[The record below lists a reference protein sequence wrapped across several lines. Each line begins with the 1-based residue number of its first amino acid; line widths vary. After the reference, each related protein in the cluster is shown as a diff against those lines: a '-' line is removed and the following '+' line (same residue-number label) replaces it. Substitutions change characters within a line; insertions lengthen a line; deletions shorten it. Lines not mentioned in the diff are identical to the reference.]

1 MANIVAGLLKMLFG
15 SKADKDRKEVV
26 PYIEKIKSVYPSI
39 EELSNDELRGRS
51 SALMADIAGAIA
63 EDENKITSLKEEL
76 ERSDISIDDKERI
89 STEIET
95 LTKEIDNT
103 IEKVLL
109 ELLPEAFAIMKDT
122 ARRFKENEFITVTAT
137 EHDRELATRCD

>member
-39 EELSNDELRGRS
+39 EALSNDELRGRS
-51 SALMADIAGAIA
+51 ATLMADIAGAIA
-63 EDENKITSLKEEL
+63 EDENKIASLKEEL

-95 LTKEIDNT
+95 LTKNIDST

-109 ELLPEAFAIMKDT
+109 ELLP
-122 ARRFKENEFITVTAT
+122 
-137 EHDRELATRCD
+137 